1 MCKSKAVNIDNDPL
15 VIGRSH
21 SDTIKKISHPKN
33 EVASLSFFH
42 LRAIFYGAN
51 IGIHFITPKNDDNF
65 SHIAMNFK
73 TISTPHTTKTL
84 TSASHCSAANR
95 APPEARRRSG
105 SGRSARRA
113 PRRNRAAQS
122 PNRPCARSHD
132 VVPTEKRRSKRL
144 KPWAFFR
151 LIGELSTD
159 RPHRVRPPRR
169 RKKRGRRNRRKS
181 SRANAR
187 TTPSFCFSPS
197 PIGSNSVVH
206 NALRVK
212 ISKNLTYRKYH
223 TTPSASTP
231 CG

>member
-73 TISTPHTTKTL
+73 TISTPTQRKRSLQPPIVRPRPAHLPKRAGAREAGGARGGPHGGTERHNRRTAPALARTTSFRPKKGGANGSSLGHFFDLSGSVPPIAPTA
-84 TSASHCSAANR
+84 SAPT
-95 APPEARRRSG
+95 PPQEAR
-105 SGRSARRA
+105 AEKPA
-113 PRRNRAAQS
+113 KKL
-122 PNRPCARSHD
+122 SH
-132 VVPTEKRRSKRL
+132 
-144 KPWAFFR
+144 
-151 LIGELSTD
+151 
-159 RPHRVRPPRR
+159 
-169 RKKRGRRNRRKS
+169 
-181 SRANAR
+181 AR
-187 TTPSFCFSPS
+187 TTPSFCFFPS
-197 PIGSNSVVH
+197 PIDSNSVVH

-212 ISKNLTYRKYH
+212 ISNILTQRKQP
-223 TTPSASTP
+223 TTTSASTP
-231 CG
+231 CR